1 MPRIT
6 EERREENRRRIL
18 GAARRCFA
26 RDGFHQTS
34 MPDIA
39 REAGLSTG
47 AFYRYYPSKDDVVLE
62 VAGQAFSILVG
73 RLDDTVTGTAAPTV
87 ADLVTAVVGTM
98 GTETVQMPDGTPI
111 DLEELVRCGVQAWG
125 EATRPGLLHDRV
137 SEGFA
142 SLHGRVA
149 AGLRRGREAGL
160 VPAALPPETGAHVV
174 LALIPGF
181 VMQRAVFGYRDVD
194 GFVAAVHTLLG
205 APDTTPRTASPG
217 LSPD

>member
-1 MPRIT
+1 VPRIT
-6 EERREENRRRIL
+6 DERREENRRRIL

-39 REAGLSTG
+39 KEAGLSTG

-62 VAGQAFSILVG
+62 VAGQAFSILAG
-73 RLDDTVTGTAAPTV
+73 RLDDAVTGASAPTV

-98 GTETVQMPDGTPI
+98 GAETVRLGDGSLI

-125 EATRPGLLHDRV
+125 EATRPGVLHDRV
-137 SEGFA
+137 SHGFGA
-142 SLHGRVA
+142 LRDRITT
-149 AGLRRGREAGL
+149 GLRRGQAAGV
-160 VPAALPPETGAHVV
+160 VPPDLAPETGAHVV
-174 LALIPGF
+174 MAVIPGF

-205 APDTTPRTASPG
+205 ADATLRSARTR
-217 LSPD
+217 LSQD

>member
-6 EERREENRRRIL
+6 DERREENRRRIL
-18 GAARRCFA
+18 DAARRCFA

-62 VAGQAFSILVG
+62 VAGQAFSILAG
-73 RLDDTVTGTAAPTV
+73 RLDEAVTGDAAPTV
-87 ADLVTAVVGTM
+87 ADLVTAVVGTF
-98 GTETVQMPDGTPI
+98 GAERVRVPDGSDI
-111 DLEELVRCGVQAWG
+111 DLDELVRCGVQAWG
-125 EATRPGLLHDRV
+125 EATRPGALQDRV
-137 SEGFA
+137 QRGFGG
-142 SLHGRVA
+142 LRDRVTT
-149 AGLRRGREAGL
+149 GLRRGQEAGL
-160 VPAALPPETGAHVV
+160 VPVALTPESGAHVV
-174 LALIPGF
+174 MAVIPGF

-205 APDTTPRTASPG
+205 APDTLRTASPG
-217 LSPD
+217 LSQD

>member
-6 EERREENRRRIL
+6 DERREENRRRIL

-39 REAGLSTG
+39 KEAGLSTG

-62 VAGQAFSILVG
+62 VAGQAFSILTG
-73 RLDDTVTGTAAPTV
+73 RLDDAVRGTAAPSV
-87 ADLVTAVVGTM
+87 ADLVTAVVGTFAA
-98 GTETVQMPDGTPI
+98 ETARLPDGSEI
-111 DLEELVRCGVQAWG
+111 DLDELVLCGVQAWG
-125 EATRPGLLHDRV
+125 EATRPGVLQDRV
-137 SEGFA
+137 RGGFLA
-142 SLHGRVA
+142 LRERVA
-149 AGLRRGREAGL
+149 TGLRRGQDAGL
-160 VPAALPPETGAHVV
+160 IPSALPPETGAHVV
-174 LALIPGF
+174 MAVIPGF

-205 APDTTPRTASPG
+205 ADATLRTARMG
-217 LSPD
+217 LSQD

>member
-6 EERREENRRRIL
+6 DERREENRRRL
-18 GAARRCFA
+18 LDAARRCFA

-47 AFYRYYPSKDDVVLE
+47 AFYRYYPSKDDVVRE

-73 RLDDTVTGTAAPTV
+73 RLDEVVTGEAAPSV
-87 ADLVTAVVGTM
+87 ADLVTAVVGTF
-98 GTETVQMPDGTPI
+98 GAERVRVPDGSEI
-111 DLEELVRCGVQAWG
+111 DLDELVRCGVQAWG
-125 EATRPGLLHDRV
+125 EATRPGALQDRV
-137 SEGFA
+137 LLGFGA
-142 SLHGRVA
+142 
-149 AGLRRGREAGL
+149 LRRRIATGLERGQAAGL

-174 LALIPGF
+174 MAVIPGF
-181 VMQRAVFGYRDVD
+181 VLQRAVFGYRDVD

-205 APDTTPRTASPG
+205 APATLRTTSAG
-217 LSPD
+217 LSQD